1 MAINKD
7 TYNHLK
13 DDKRIKEELAK
24 LNKIYTNIPKD
35 KKALC
40 NKLIENAAFMGVLLE
55 DLAADLQK
63 NGYTEEYKNG
73 ADQYGRKKSIAADLY
88 NATIKNYVS
97 TIKHLSDQLPK
108 EEEETQSELLKF
120 IGMA

>member
-1 MAINKD
+1 MIKKVL
-7 TYNHLK
+7 TK
-13 DDKRIKEELAK
+13 EEQIKEEEKRL
-24 LNKIYTNIPKD
+24 LKIFINLDKD